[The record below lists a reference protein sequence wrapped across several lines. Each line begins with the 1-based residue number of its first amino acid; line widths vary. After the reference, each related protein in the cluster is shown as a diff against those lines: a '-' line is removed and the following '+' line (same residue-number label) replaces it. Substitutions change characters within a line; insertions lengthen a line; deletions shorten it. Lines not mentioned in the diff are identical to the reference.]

1 MDSGI
6 TDEGY
11 QDQILP
17 HVSRTFALTIPQL
30 PPRLKAAVT
39 NAYLLCRIAD
49 TIEDEPALSPA
60 DTLALLEG
68 FKAVVAGRGD
78 AAALAADVEKRLSS
92 RTLATERDLIVN
104 MARVLNVTASL
115 SPPQRSAIQRCVDLM
130 CYGMPRFQSATSLE
144 GLSRRTDL
152 DEYCYYVAG
161 VVGDMLTELF
171 CEYSPDIA
179 KNRAQLS
186 RLAVSFAQ
194 GLQMTNILKDVW
206 EDRSRGACWLPREVF
221 TPHHV
226 DLGGLSP
233 ETAGP
238 GFDAGMSE
246 LIGVAHAHLRNA
258 LDYTL
263 FIPAAETG
271 IRRFCLWAIGLAV
284 LTLQKIHNNPGF
296 TAGSQVK
303 ISRSAVSWTR
313 FFANLSVRNDWLLRR
328 LFARA
333 ARGLPLAGLSEV
345 RRPQPAR
352 ADLEARPAEARP
364 IEEFAAV
371 HGAEPV
377 RRRSY
382 GSSGT

>member
-30 PPRLKAAVT
+30 PPRLKTAVT

-60 DTLALLEG
+60 DTHALLEG

-78 AAALAADVEKRLSS
+78 AGALAADVEKRLSS

-115 SPPQRSAIQRCVDLM
+115 SPPQRLAIQRCVDLM

-144 GLSRRTDL
+144 GLSRRSDL

-206 EDRSRGACWLPREVF
+206 EDRSRGACWLPQEVF

-226 DLGGLSP
+226 DLGRLSA

-238 GFDAGMSE
+238 EFDAGMRE

-313 FFANLSVRNDWLLRR
+313 FFANIAVRNDWLLRR

-345 RRPQPAR
+345 RRPQPSR
-352 ADLEARPAEARP
+352 ADLEARP

-382 GSSGT
+382 GNSST

>member
-6 TDEGY
+6 TNEGY

-30 PPRLKAAVT
+30 PPRLKMAVT

-60 DTLALLEG
+60 ETLALLER
-68 FKAVVAGRGD
+68 FKGVVGGRGD
-78 AAALAADVEKRLSS
+78 AGALAGDVEKHLSS
-92 RTLATERDLIVN
+92 RTLETERDLVVN
-104 MARVLNVTASL
+104 MARVLRVTASL
-115 SPPQRSAIQRCVDLM
+115 SPPQRAAIQRCVDLM

-144 GLSRRTDL
+144 GLSRRVDL

-179 KNRAQLS
+179 KNRPQLS

-221 TPHHV
+221 APYHV
-226 DLGGLSP
+226 DLAGLSP

-238 GFDAGMSE
+238 GFDAGMRE

-258 LDYTL
+258 LEYTL
-263 FIPAAETG
+263 FIPPAETG

-296 TAGSQVK
+296 TAGAQVK

-313 FFANLSVRNDWLLRR
+313 FFANLSVRHDWLLRR
-328 LFARA
+328 LFACA
-333 ARGLPLAGLSEV
+333 AHGLPLVRLPEV
-345 RRPQPAR
+345 RRPQIARGELER
-352 ADLEARPAEARP
+352 ADLESRG
-364 IEEFAAV
+364 IDEFAAA

>member
-60 DTLALLEG
+60 DTLALLER
-68 FKAVVAGRGD
+68 FKSVVAGRGD
-78 AAALAADVEKRLSS
+78 AAALAADVEKRLSG

-144 GLSRRTDL
+144 GLSRRSDL

-186 RLAVSFAQ
+186 KLAVSFAQ

-221 TPHHV
+221 APHHV
-226 DLGGLSP
+226 DLGAP
-233 ETAGP
+233 
-238 GFDAGMSE
+238 
-246 LIGVAHAHLRNA
+246 
-258 LDYTL
+258 
-263 FIPAAETG
+263 
-271 IRRFCLWAIGLAV
+271 
-284 LTLQKIHNNPGF
+284 
-296 TAGSQVK
+296 
-303 ISRSAVSWTR
+303 
-313 FFANLSVRNDWLLRR
+313 
-328 LFARA
+328 FARD
-333 ARGLPLAGLSEV
+333 
-345 RRPQPAR
+345 RRPRLRCRHAR
-352 ADLEARPAEARP
+352 ADRRGACASAQCLGLHVVHPGRRDRDPAFLSMGNRTR
-364 IEEFAAV
+364 
-371 HGAEPV
+371 GAYIAKN
-377 RRRSY
+377 S
-382 GSSGT
+382 